1 MAKRTTW
8 GKKKPEDFQ
17 KTCSGSKM
25 SSIITEQAEIAGRGC
40 FAERCH
46 AWAVNVADGS
56 SSLET
61 ADPEGPHFPP
71 EMAVRFASC
80 Y

>member
-1 MAKRTTW
+1 M
-8 GKKKPEDFQ
+8 
-17 KTCSGSKM
+17 SG
-25 SSIITEQAEIAGRGC
+25 IITEETEIAGRGC